1 MKELSPKRF
10 AKEVLLGT
18 LLGDGHLRIKSYK
31 KARLVLTHSGKFINY
46 LLWKVNKLSPLIGTF
61 RGYFY
66 KASRTPG
73 LRLVAVSRSYEYLKY
88 LWDDFYI
95 IKGESIP
102 LRKIRVRKILRPN
115 VLNRLTPLSIAVWY
129 MDDGGLRRRKR
140 RSGGVKRGGARI
152 SLRGYSSNEVSLVIE
167 FFKLRYG
174 IFFKPIEWK
183 NTGTYSILA
192 NTESTSK
199 FLKLVSPYIRG
210 ISDMEYKIDISK
222 SKPSDYRAEI
232 PQKGYDIVWSSLK

>member
-1 MKELSPKRF
+1 MKELSPIRI

-18 LLGDGHLRIKSYK
+18 LLGDGHLGLKSYR
-31 KARLVLTHSGKFINY
+31 KARLQLVHSGKFINY
-46 LLWKVNKLSPLIGTF
+46 FLWKVNRLSPLVGSF

-73 LRLVAVSRSYEYLKY
+73 LKLIGVSRSSEYLKY

-102 LRKIRVRKILRPN
+102 LRRIRVRKILRPN

-129 MDDGGLRRRKR
+129 MDDGGLRRRR
-140 RSGGVKRGGARI
+140 RSLGRVKRGGVRI
-152 SLRGYSSNEVSLVIE
+152 SLRGYSSNEVSLVIK
-167 FFKLRYG
+167 FFRLRYG

-183 NTGTYSILA
+183 KTGTYSILA
-192 NTESTSK
+192 NSESTSK

-222 SKPSDYRAEI
+222 KRPSDYRVEI
-232 PQKGYDIVWSSLK
+232 PRKGYDIVWSSLK